1 MKYKSL
7 KIVATLSYGRGRG
20 FYEIAPISLDEK
32 PLEHKK
38 LFFRDCRDKGL
49 IKRYDHSNS
58 LLVFLNTE
66 EGNVWF
72 DENSR
77 NFAW

>member
-7 KIVATLSYGRGRG
+7 QIVATLSYGGGRG
-20 FYEIAPISLDEK
+20 FYEIAPITMSYER
-32 PLEHKK
+32 LEHKK

-49 IKRYDHSNS
+49 IKRYDHSKD

-66 EGNVWF
+66 EGNIWF

-77 NFAW
+77 NFVW

>member
-7 KIVATLSYGRGRG
+7 KIVATLSFGRGRG
-20 FYEIAPISLDEK
+20 FYEIASIGLDEK
-32 PLEHKK
+32 RLEHKK